1 MSKAHYY
8 HSHIRWEGNL
18 GNGTAAQ
25 DSYSRNFI
33 AKVAGKGDLKASADS
48 AFQGDG
54 GRWNPEDM
62 LLTAVAAGH
71 KLRYLHLCAL
81 NKVKV
86 LAYSDLAEAMMD
98 EGDPQRPGHF
108 CYVRLS
114 PQVVIDANSSP
125 ELALALHEEASRLCF
140 MANSLNCPVRC
151 EPKISQEKAA

>member
-1 MSKAHYY
+1 MSKTHYY

-18 GNGTAAQ
+18 GSGTAAQ

-33 AKVAGKGDLKASADS
+33 AKVAGKGHLKASADS
-48 AFQGDG
+48 AFHGDG

-71 KLRYLHLCAL
+71 KLRYLQLCAL
-81 NKVKV
+81 NGVKV

-98 EGDPQRPGHF
+98 EGNQRQPGHF
-108 CYVRLS
+108 CYVRLT
-114 PQVVIDANSSP
+114 PQVVIAADSSM

-140 MANSLNCPVRC
+140 LANSLNFPVRC
-151 EPKISQEKAA
+151 EPKISREKAA